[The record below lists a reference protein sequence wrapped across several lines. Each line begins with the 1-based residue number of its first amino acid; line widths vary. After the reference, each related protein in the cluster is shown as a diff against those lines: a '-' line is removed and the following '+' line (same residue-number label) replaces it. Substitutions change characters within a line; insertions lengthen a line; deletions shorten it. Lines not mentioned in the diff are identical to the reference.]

1 MGETHEKTVLVDGD
15 KAIYP
20 LSLWS
25 LWENT
30 GLAAQ
35 VGGGA
40 TC

>member
-1 MGETHEKTVLVDGD
+1 MGETYEKTVLADGD
-15 KAIYP
+15 KTIYP

-30 GLAAQ
+30 GLTAQ